1 MRSSSAI
8 AWAVI
13 DGILD
18 ANPGKFL
25 ARLPL
30 LVFTPCPRAAQCH
43 ENEDDDDADRL
54 PNSSPLSSPLLVQ
67 PIPVCA
73 VPMPLLSRLL

>member
-1 MRSSSAI
+1 MRSRSEI

-18 ANPGKFL
+18 ADPGKFL

-30 LVFTPCPRAAQCH
+30 LV
-43 ENEDDDDADRL
+43 
-54 PNSSPLSSPLLVQ
+54 
-67 PIPVCA
+67 
-73 VPMPLLSRLL
+73 